1 MTRKKFQK
9 LLKKKGYVQVPWYK
23 KDLWE
28 KCGIN
33 ILIEVRRVTFV
44 KVIRFKNG
52 SMGYVESLYF
62 KQHGGLL

>member
-1 MTRKKFQK
+1 MTRRKFQK
-9 LLKKKGYVQVPWYK
+9 LLKKKGYIQVSWYD

-33 ILIEVRRVTFV
+33 ILIEVRRITFA
-44 KVIRFKNG
+44 KVIRFENG
-52 SMGYVESLYF
+52 SMGYIESLYF